1 MRAYPCSEKRHC
13 KERRWWM
20 NVMIAAL
27 LGTILTGS
35 QGKMFA
41 AEGTGGGVA
50 SSADAVCALKVG
62 MTAPK
67 VEVTSLDGSKIDLSV
82 EIAKKPTVL
91 VFYRGGWCPCCN
103 TQLRGLREI
112 ESKLYD
118 IGYQLLAVCADKPEK
133 LKETLGKDSLRYTLL
148 SDAPMT
154 AAAFGL
160 AFKVDDIT
168 LKKYKGFGIDL
179 EGASGQT
186 HHVLP
191 VPAVYLFGTD
201 GIVRFSYVNP
211 NYKIRLDPY
220 LLLAAAESAL
230 KEQ

>member
-1 MRAYPCSEKRHC
+1 
-13 KERRWWM
+13 M
-20 NVMIAAL
+20 NVVIAAL
-27 LGTILTGS
+27 VGTILTGS

-41 AEGTGGGVA
+41 AEGAGGGVA
-50 SSADAVCALKVG
+50 SSADAVCPLKVG
-62 MTAPK
+62 MTVPK
-67 VEVTSLDGSKIDLSV
+67 VGVTSLDGSKIDLSF

-91 VFYRGGWCPCCN
+91 VFYRGGWCPYCN

-118 IGYQLLAVCADKPEK
+118 LGYQLLAVCADKPEK

-148 SDAPMT
+148 SDGPMT
-154 AAAFGL
+154 AAAAFGL

-168 LKKYKGFGIDL
+168 LKKYQGVGIDL
-179 EGASGQT
+179 EGASGET

-211 NYKIRLDPY
+211 NYKIRLNPS
-220 LLLAAAESAL
+220 LLLAAAEVAL
-230 KEQ
+230 KGH